1 MKQEDEVSKVKIETE
16 REIETG
22 LQTGDSGLPVPSPET
37 PRALVPVLVSL
48 VAIICGLIVS
58 GIMPRLDRQTA
69 AAEAMKEQQ
78 VMPTFRSQ
86 KAVLA
91 PNNEEI
97 TLPAGIEPVQDIPL
111 YARADG
117 YLRERFVDIGDR
129 VKKGELLAVLET
141 PELDEQLKQGKAD
154 LNQAEALLNSS
165 KADLK
170 QGQANLATAQAN
182 LKKMKAQLA
191 FSVTQVA
198 RYRQLADEGAIS
210 TEQRDSKVRDVE
222 ADEAAVSAAQSDIEA
237 NQSRL
242 AALKEKVS
250 QTEAAVRS
258 ARANINRLSSLAGFQ
273 NIIAPCD
280 GVVTARNVDNGALIA
295 KGSDSNNKELLRIAR
310 TDVLRIFV
318 NVPQTFFTAMKT
330 GLPATIKISEMPREN
345 FYGRVAHV
353 AGGLD
358 AASRTLRTEVRIA
371 NDKGLLMPGMYAQ
384 VVFNIS
390 RPQPPLIVASNAIV
404 VHKDG
409 QYVCTL
415 DSSSKAHYQKVD
427 LGRDHGS
434 DVEIIRGIQPGA
446 EIVLDPP
453 DWLSEGTAIK
463 VALQKDK

>member
-1 MKQEDEVSKVKIETE
+1 MKLDTE
-16 REIETG
+16 RDFETV
-22 LQTGDSGLPVPSPET
+22 LQTGDSGVPSPAAET
-37 PRALVPVLVSL
+37 PRALMPVLIAL
-48 VAIICGLIVS
+48 ATIISALIVS
-58 GIMPRLDRQTA
+58 GIMPRLHRQTA
-69 AAEAMKEQQ
+69 VAEAMHEQQ

-86 KAVLA
+86 IAVLA
-91 PNNEEI
+91 PSKEEI
-97 TLPAGIEPVQDIPL
+97 TLPASIEPVQDIPL

-117 YLRERFVDIGDR
+117 YLRERLVDLGDR
-129 VKKGELLAVLET
+129 VKKGQVLAVLET

-222 ADEAAVSAAQSDIEA
+222 ADEAAVSAAQSEIEA

-242 AALKEKVS
+242 DALKQKVS
-250 QTEAAVRS
+250 QAEAAVQS

-295 KGSDSNNKELLRIAR
+295 KGSDINNKELLRIAR

-330 GLPATIKISEMPREN
+330 GLPATIKISEMPSEN
-345 FYGRVAHV
+345 FSGRVAHV

-415 DSSSKAHYQKVD
+415 DSSSKVHYQKVD

-434 DVEIIRGIQPGA
+434 DVEIVGGIKAGA

-453 DWLSEGTAIK
+453 DWLTEGTAIK